1 MSFGGVGPGLSILT
15 GVAQGVAESDK
26 RKREMEEEAIRRRLQ
41 ETQIKQSEAN
51 TAIMFD
57 RENRYREENERAAQE
72 KIQEREEQAAQAVRD
87 AEAKRAATTQMVAII
102 MADNPGMGEEEAWT
116 RAATHVEKTFNY
128 STPRP
133 EPTATPRVPSAAD
146 RRFETDEA
154 WKASVQRIQGN
165 PEALD
170 ALSRAR
176 TMPDASRVAEE
187 LGLPSGPA
195 MEVWGQVQRTVE
207 KFQTIEDMPPAMR
220 RTLTDEARNK
230 AEMFINLAVEEGA
243 DDVAEVALKHL
254 QDAIEFGMDQQMQGT
269 GFSDY
274 ELLMYEEIEKYIEQ
288 RARLVTSK
296 PARGQATKDWV
307 SNAVGWVTRGRV
319 GNRPVDPELEAIL
332 TPTERR

>member
-1 MSFGGVGPGLSILT
+1 
-15 GVAQGVAESDK
+15 
-26 RKREMEEEAIRRRLQ
+26 
-41 ETQIKQSEAN
+41 
-51 TAIMFD
+51 
-57 RENRYREENERAAQE
+57 
-72 KIQEREEQAAQAVRD
+72 
-87 AEAKRAATTQMVAII
+87 
-102 MADNPGMGEEEAWT
+102 
-116 RAATHVEKTFNY
+116 
-128 STPRP
+128 
-133 EPTATPRVPSAAD
+133 
-146 RRFETDEA
+146 
-154 WKASVQRIQGN
+154 
-165 PEALD
+165 
-170 ALSRAR
+170 
-176 TMPDASRVAEE
+176 MPDASRVAEE

-195 MEVWGQVQRTVE
+195 MEVWGQVQRTVQ

>member
-26 RKREMEEEAIRRRLQ
+26 RRWEMEEEAIRRRLQ

-51 TAIMFD
+51 TAIMFE
-57 RENRYREENERAAQE
+57 RENRYREENERMAQE

-87 AEAKRAATTQMVAII
+87 AEAKRQATTQMVAII
-102 MADNPGMGEEEAWT
+102 MADNPGMSEEEAFT
-116 RAATHVEKTFNY
+116 RAATHVEDTFSY

-133 EPTATPRVPSAAD
+133 EPTATSRVPSAAD
-146 RRFETDEA
+146 RRLEIDAA
-154 WKASVQRIQGN
+154 WDASVQRIQGN

-176 TMPDASRVAEE
+176 TMPDASRVAEQ

-195 MEVWGQVQRTVE
+195 MEVWDQVQKTVQN
-207 KFQTIEDMPPAMR
+207 FQTIEDMPPAMR
-220 RTLTDEARNK
+220 RTLTDEVRNK
-230 AEMFINLAVEEGA
+230 GEQFINLAVEQGA
-243 DDVAEVALKHL
+243 DDVSEVALKLL

-274 ELLMYEEIEKYIEQ
+274 ELIMYEQIKQYIEN
-288 RARLVTSK
+288 RAHFVTTK
-296 PARGQATKDWV
+296 PASGQATKNWID
-307 SNAVGWVTRGRV
+307 NTLGWVTGGRM
-319 GNRPVDPELEAIL
+319 GNKRLDPELEAL
-332 TPTERR
+332 LSSTERR